1 MIDSRNLICLT
12 VNISTIILDCMFF
25 IMLLDYLSERKY
37 TKHLFNIRI
46 CIFIIILII
55 LNCRDNSCV
64 YVLISCIFYRLN
76 YEVGKIKS
84 IAIPTFFWIIY
95 IDLITPISHL
105 MVIFINYT
113 YKSHL
118 EGSIFAIESILLSY
132 SILILFMLVLK
143 SIMYKRNIFENIKLT
158 LPVITNIVSFLL
170 IFRST
175 AKYVENIILDNVV
188 VIFTGFIIVLSN
200 IYLLKFIDE
209 LIEKH
214 NIKLEN
220 KFIKEKINIES
231 KYINNLKEN
240 HKRIKIL
247 KHDMKNHLICIKNI
261 ANDKESL
268 LRYIDNIM
276 LEINKHEQAFNTGNI
291 VLDSILDE
299 KTAICKKH
307 NINLNVD
314 IIFNRN
320 EFMDLIDVCSIFSNS
335 IDNAI
340 EACIKINEERKREIY
355 IKGNYIKDMFILKIE
370 NVKLNKVIVKNNKIL
385 SDKNDSINHGLGIQ
399 SIKNSVKKYMGDV
412 FIDFTSDKFTIKII
426 IPLKND
432 NLCK

>member
-1 MIDSRNLICLT
+1 
-12 VNISTIILDCMFF
+12 
-25 IMLLDYLSERKY
+25 
-37 TKHLFNIRI
+37 
-46 CIFIIILII
+46 
-55 LNCRDNSCV
+55 
-64 YVLISCIFYRLN
+64 
-76 YEVGKIKS
+76 
-84 IAIPTFFWIIY
+84 
-95 IDLITPISHL
+95 
-105 MVIFINYT
+105 
-113 YKSHL
+113 
-118 EGSIFAIESILLSY
+118 
-132 SILILFMLVLK
+132 MLVLK